1 MRILINVAQVCAQRL
16 DFQNR
21 NTTRARSS
29 SRSIP
34 LNFRVTMFQRNDG
47 LRVFNEREQY
57 LFSIDRKFIEISPEN
72 WQLAILNEK
81 GKPLLIFDFE

>member
-1 MRILINVAQVCAQRL
+1 
-16 DFQNR
+16 
-21 NTTRARSS
+21 
-29 SRSIP
+29 
-34 LNFRVTMFQRNDG
+34 MFQRNDG